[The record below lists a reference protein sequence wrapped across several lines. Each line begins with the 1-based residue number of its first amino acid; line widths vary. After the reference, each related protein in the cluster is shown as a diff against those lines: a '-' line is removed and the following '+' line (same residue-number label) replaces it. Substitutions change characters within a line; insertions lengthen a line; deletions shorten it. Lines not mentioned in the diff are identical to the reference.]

1 MKRQGL
7 FFLLAVCLLLAIQ
20 GCQNGNLPDVQDST
34 EWIARSENFEQNYT
48 LDQLVVLSRHN
59 IRSPLVSKNSVLT
72 RLTNPDYH
80 WFPWEGTPSHL
91 TPKGERLESKMGDF
105 FNQWLSK
112 KGFVT
117 SYTSDHN
124 TFRFYANAKQR
135 CQVTARQFAD
145 AALPGKNPRVEMNVQ
160 FDTMDPVF
168 NPQITK
174 ISDRFITQAQKE
186 IRELFGE
193 DLNKGIADGYA
204 LLERVIDITR
214 APAYPDTTSFSQFP
228 SAVGFELYKE
238 PFMTGGLNLACTISD
253 ALSLQY
259 YEEPDDKKAAFGHTL
274 TFDDWVTVSSVKEWY
289 GKVLFTAPSVAVNVA
304 HPLLQVI
311 LSELQNEKRVF
322 TLLCGHDSNIGSVLA
337 ALDAEIPDLTG
348 SAEKRTPIG
357 GKLVFECFK
366 GADGN
371 HYADLLLV
379 YAKAGQLR
387 AESTL
392 TYDNPPAGIP
402 LKLNGLKEN
411 ADGLYLLSELEQRL
425 SQAIE
430 AYDNL

>member
-7 FFLLAVCLLLAIQ
+7 FFLLAVCLLLALQ
-20 GCQNGNLPDVQDST
+20 GCQEGKQPDRQNPT

-160 FDTMDPVF
+160 YDTMDPVF

-174 ISDRFITQAQKE
+174 ISDRFIGQARKE

-193 DLNKGIADGYA
+193 DLNKGVADGYA

-214 APAYPDTTSFSQFP
+214 APAYPDTTSFSHWPVPSLTPFP
-228 SAVGFELYKE
+228 CNTTRSPMTKRPHSAI
-238 PFMTGGLNLACTISD
+238 PSRSMTG
-253 ALSLQY
+253 
-259 YEEPDDKKAAFGHTL
+259 
-274 TFDDWVTVSSVKEWY
+274 
-289 GKVLFTAPSVAVNVA
+289 
-304 HPLLQVI
+304 
-311 LSELQNEKRVF
+311 
-322 TLLCGHDSNIGSVLA
+322 
-337 ALDAEIPDLTG
+337 
-348 SAEKRTPIG
+348 
-357 GKLVFECFK
+357 
-366 GADGN
+366 
-371 HYADLLLV
+371 
-379 YAKAGQLR
+379 
-387 AESTL
+387 
-392 TYDNPPAGIP
+392 
-402 LKLNGLKEN
+402 
-411 ADGLYLLSELEQRL
+411 
-425 SQAIE
+425 
-430 AYDNL
+430 

>member
-1 MKRQGL
+1 
-7 FFLLAVCLLLAIQ
+7 
-20 GCQNGNLPDVQDST
+20 
-34 EWIARSENFEQNYT
+34 
-48 LDQLVVLSRHN
+48 
-59 IRSPLVSKNSVLT
+59 
-72 RLTNPDYH
+72 
-80 WFPWEGTPSHL
+80 
-91 TPKGERLESKMGDF
+91 
-105 FNQWLSK
+105 
-112 KGFVT
+112 
-117 SYTSDHN
+117 
-124 TFRFYANAKQR
+124 
-135 CQVTARQFAD
+135 
-145 AALPGKNPRVEMNVQ
+145 
-160 FDTMDPVF
+160 
-168 NPQITK
+168 
-174 ISDRFITQAQKE
+174 
-186 IRELFGE
+186 
-193 DLNKGIADGYA
+193 
-204 LLERVIDITR
+204 
-214 APAYPDTTSFSQFP
+214 
-228 SAVGFELYKE
+228 
-238 PFMTGGLNLACTISD
+238 MTGGLNMACTISD
-253 ALSLQY
+253 ALSLHY

-289 GKVLFTAPSVAVNVA
+289 GKVLFSAPSVAVNVA